1 MKKLLLTFVF
11 AFSCT
16 LGMMAQTEGKW
27 HVSQVEPDEL
37 KGDPG
42 GSRYVYEVENMGR
55 FTVWDWD
62 EYQFMLSSLH
72 PFATEHVSDM
82 VASYDGE
89 LVLVGIYDENGKM
102 TEKFKMWLDLVRD
115 SGYKNLRTR
124 NAGSMSNPVGQKKK
138 VRKIFEALRSGVGYV
153 RIVAPRYDNSDFD
166 IKILAFLDQEK

>member
-1 MKKLLLTFVF
+1 MRKLLLTLIF
-11 AFSCT
+11 ALSCT

-55 FTVWDWD
+55 FTVWDWNK
-62 EYQFMLSSLH
+62 YQFMLSSLH
-72 PFATEHVSDM
+72 PFATEQVSGM
-82 VASYDGE
+82 VSSYSGE
-89 LVLVGIYDENGKM
+89 LVLVGIYETDGKM
-102 TEKFKMWLDLVRD
+102 TEKFEMWLDLVRD
-115 SGYKNLRTR
+115 SGYKDLRTR
-124 NAGSMSNPVGQKKK
+124 DSGFMNNPVGQKKK

-166 IKILAFLDQEK
+166 IKILAFQEQGQ